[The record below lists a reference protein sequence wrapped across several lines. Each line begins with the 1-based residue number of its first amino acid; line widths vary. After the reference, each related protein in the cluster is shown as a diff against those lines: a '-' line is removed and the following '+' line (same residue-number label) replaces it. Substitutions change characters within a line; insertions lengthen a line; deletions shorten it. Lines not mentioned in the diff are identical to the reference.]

1 MLLEV
6 LIVNDLWV
14 KYYTMSG
21 VVEAVS
27 GVSFRLREKEMLAIV
42 GESGSGKSTLGF
54 SILNMVPKPGK
65 IVNGQI
71 LLEGTDILKLH
82 PHEIRKIRGS
92 KISMIFQDPFTTL
105 DPLRKIVDQFGEFL
119 VEHGVEKSKVNTIVR
134 EYLEAVGLPERIM
147 YSYPHQLSGGQK
159 QRVSIAMAIALNPR
173 VVVADE
179 PTTALDVV
187 VQKQIMDLI
196 DAIKEKYGTSIILI
210 THDLALALE
219 RANSVMVMYGGYI
232 MEYADKTELYNNM
245 KHPYTKALFE
255 ALPRVMCKTLPK
267 SLPGNPPDLRRPPPG
282 CIFHPRCEF
291 ATEKCRIEKPRLREV
306 SKNHLV
312 ACHYA
317 GEIL

>member
-92 KISMIFQDPFTTL
+92 KISMVFQDPFTTL

-119 VEHGVEKSKVNTIVR
+119 VEHGVEKSKVNTIVK

-159 QRVSIAMAIALNPR
+159 QRVSIAMAIALNPQI
-173 VVVADE
+173 VVADE

-196 DAIKEKYGTSIILI
+196 DVIKEKYGTSIILI

-255 ALPRVMCKTLPK
+255 ALPRVKYKTLPK

-291 ATEKCRIEKPRLREV
+291 ATEKCRIEKPLLREV

-317 GEIL
+317 GEIQ